1 MLTAFLSAITPVFL
15 LAALGFFLA
24 RKTDYLEHSG
34 LAMLS
39 SQIALPALVFTS
51 VTQMKVPVIEMG
63 YLMGVTAI
71 CLAIGAT
78 LVAVL
83 CKLLNTSPRFY
94 LSTLVNPNTGNL
106 GIPLVFAL
114 LGPEAL
120 ASAVIISTTVT
131 LSHWTLGT
139 TAMSGRYDWRSLI
152 TNMPLL
158 ALLSGALVVSLELAI
173 PTPITRTLDSIS
185 GIAIPIMVM
194 LLGRSLARLK
204 IDNARQVGIIAG
216 LSIYRPVSGF
226 LIAWLVVS
234 LVAVETTAALS
245 LLIQMSMP
253 VAVMSYV
260 LTVRYSGPVDRIA
273 ALTITS
279 IPISLIILVI
289 IFNFQSAL
297 L

>member
-51 VTQMKVPVIEMG
+51 VTQMKVPVLEMG
-63 YLMGVTAI
+63 YLMGLTGI

-78 LVAVL
+78 LVAIL

-158 ALLSGALVVSLELAI
+158 ALLSGALVVSLELTV

-204 IDNARQVGIIAG
+204 IDNARQIGIIAG

-234 LVAVETTAALS
+234 LVPVETTAALS

-260 LTVRYSGPVDRIA
+260 LTVRYSGPVHRIA

-279 IPISLIILVI
+279 IPISLLILVI

>member
-63 YLMGVTAI
+63 YLMGVTAL
-71 CLAIGAT
+71 CLSIGAT

-158 ALLSGALVVSLELAI
+158 ALLSGALVVSLELSI

>member
-1 MLTAFLSAITPVFL
+1 MFTAFLSAITPVLL
-15 LAALGFFLA
+15 LAMLGFFLA
-24 RKTDYLEHSG
+24 RKTDYLEHTG

-51 VTQMKVPVIEMG
+51 VTQMKVPVSEMG

-71 CLAIGAT
+71 CLAIGAA
-78 LVAVL
+78 LVAIF
-83 CKLLNTSPRFY
+83 CRFLNRSPRFY

-139 TAMSGRYDWRSLI
+139 TAMSGRYDWRSLV

-158 ALLSGALVVSLELAI
+158 ALLLSALVVSLDLTI
-173 PTPITRTLDSIS
+173 PSPISRTLDSIS

-194 LLGRSLARLK
+194 LLGRSLAHLK
-204 IDNARQVGIIAG
+204 IEDARQIGIIAG
-216 LSIYRPVSGF
+216 LSFYRPISGF
-226 LIAWLVVS
+226 LIAWLVIS
-234 LVAVETTAALS
+234 LVNLNTTAALS

-260 LTVRYSGPVDRIA
+260 LTVRYAGPVNLIA

-279 IPISLIILVI
+279 IPVSLLILVM
-289 IFNFQSAL
+289 IFNFKSAL

>member
-1 MLTAFLSAITPVFL
+1 MFTAFLSAITPVFL
-15 LAALGFFLA
+15 IAALGFFLA
-24 RKTDYLEHSG
+24 RKTDYLEHPG

-51 VTQMKVPVIEMG
+51 VTEMNVPVTEMG
-63 YLMGVTAI
+63 YLMGVTAL
-71 CLAIGAT
+71 CLAVGAT
-78 LVAVL
+78 LVAIF
-83 CKLLNTSPRFY
+83 CKLLNTPSRFY

-114 LGPEAL
+114 LGPDAL

-139 TAMSGRYDWRSLI
+139 TAMSGQYNWRSLL

-158 ALLSGALVVSLELAI
+158 ALLSGALVVSMEITI
-173 PTPITRTLDSIS
+173 PNPINRTLDSLS

-204 IDNARQVGIIAG
+204 IEDARQVSIIAG

-234 LVAVETTAALS
+234 FVTIDTTSALS

-260 LTVRYSGPVDRIA
+260 LTVRYGGPVDRIA

-279 IPISLIILVI
+279 IPVSLLILVI
-289 IFNFQSAL
+289 IFNFQTAL

>member
-15 LAALGFFLA
+15 LATLGFFLA
-24 RKTDYLEHSG
+24 RKTDYLEHPG

-39 SQIALPALVFTS
+39 SQIALPALAFTS
-51 VTQMKVPVIEMG
+51 VTQMKVPVLEMG

-78 LVAVL
+78 LVAIL

-158 ALLSGALVVSLELAI
+158 ALLSGALVVSLELTI
-173 PTPITRTLDSIS
+173 PNPINRTLDSIS
-185 GIAIPIMVM
+185 GVAIPIMVM

-204 IDNARQVGIIAG
+204 IDNARQIGIIAG

-234 LVAVETTAALS
+234 LVAIETTAALS

-279 IPISLIILVI
+279 IPISLLILVI
-289 IFNFQSAL
+289 IFKFQSAL

>member
-1 MLTAFLSAITPVFL
+1 MFTAFISAITPVFL
-15 LAALGFFLA
+15 IASLGFLLA
-24 RKTDYLEHSG
+24 RKTDYLEHPG

-51 VTQMKVPVIEMG
+51 VTQMNVPVTEMG
-63 YLMGVTAI
+63 YLMVVTAL
-71 CLAIGAT
+71 CLAIGAIM
-78 LVAVL
+78 VAIL

-106 GIPLVFAL
+106 GIPLVYAL

-139 TAMSGRYDWRSLI
+139 TAMSGQYNWRSLV
-152 TNMPLL
+152 TNMPLI
-158 ALLSGALVVSLELAI
+158 ALLSGAVVISLDLTI
-173 PTPITRTLDSIS
+173 PTPISRTLDSIS

-204 IDNARQVGIIAG
+204 IEGTRQVGIIAA

-226 LIAWLVVS
+226 LIAWFVLS
-234 LVAVETTAALS
+234 LVAIDSTSALS

-260 LTVRYSGPVDRIA
+260 LTVRYGGPVDRIA

-279 IPISLIILVI
+279 IPVTLFILVI

>member
-1 MLTAFLSAITPVFL
+1 MFTAFLSAITPVLL
-15 LAALGFFLA
+15 LAMLGFFLA
-24 RKTDYLEHSG
+24 RKTDYLEDTG

-51 VTQMKVPVIEMG
+51 VTQMKVPVSEMG

-71 CLAIGAT
+71 CLAIGAA
-78 LVAVL
+78 LVAIL
-83 CKLLNTSPRFY
+83 CRFLNRSPRFY

-139 TAMSGRYDWRSLI
+139 TAMSGRYDWRSLV

-158 ALLSGALVVSLELAI
+158 ALLLSALVVSLDLTI
-173 PTPITRTLDSIS
+173 PSPISRTLDSIS

-194 LLGRSLARLK
+194 LLGRSLAHLK
-204 IDNARQVGIIAG
+204 IEDARQIGIIAG
-216 LSIYRPVSGF
+216 LSFYRPISGF
-226 LIAWLVVS
+226 LIAWLVIS
-234 LVAVETTAALS
+234 LVNLNTTAALS

-260 LTVRYSGPVDRIA
+260 LTVRYAGPVNLIA

-279 IPISLIILVI
+279 IPVSLLILVM
-289 IFNFQSAL
+289 IFNFKSAL

>member
-51 VTQMKVPVIEMG
+51 VTQMKVPVLEMG
-63 YLMGVTAI
+63 YLMGLTGI

-78 LVAVL
+78 LVAIL

-158 ALLSGALVVSLELAI
+158 ALLSGALVVSLELTV

-204 IDNARQVGIIAG
+204 IDNARQIGIIAG

-234 LVAVETTAALS
+234 LVPVETTAALS

-253 VAVMSYV
+253 LAVMSYV
-260 LTVRYSGPVDRIA
+260 LTVRYSGPVHRIA

-279 IPISLIILVI
+279 IPISLLILVI

>member
-63 YLMGVTAI
+63 YLMGVTAL
-71 CLAIGAT
+71 CLSIGAT

>member
-63 YLMGVTAI
+63 YLMGVTAF

-158 ALLSGALVVSLELAI
+158 ALLSGALVVSLELSI

>member
-15 LAALGFFLA
+15 LATLGFFLA

-39 SQIALPALVFTS
+39 SQIALPALAFTS
-51 VTQMKVPVIEMG
+51 VTQMKVPVLEMG

-78 LVAVL
+78 LVAIL

-158 ALLSGALVVSLELAI
+158 ALLSGALVVSLELTI
-173 PTPITRTLDSIS
+173 PNPINRTLDSIS
-185 GIAIPIMVM
+185 GVAIPIMVM

-204 IDNARQVGIIAG
+204 IDNARQIGIIAG

-234 LVAVETTAALS
+234 LVAIETTAALS

-279 IPISLIILVI
+279 IPISLLILVI
-289 IFNFQSAL
+289 IFKFQSAL